1 MSKFNSTKVGTK
13 TATYEGGV
21 GYTKTPELELVQL
34 LITSMMAKDKF
45 YESEAETV
53 ERLQELYKACNKKD
67 ITFFP
72 KAAIY
77 ARNNFYLRSI
87 SHLCSA
93 IVAKGIRDGVYSDY
107 NRGDKRSFLR
117 NYFKKVVARA
127 DDITESISAYKSI
140 AGISGKIRL
149 PHAMV
154 RGFSDNQ
161 ATWDEYTYAKYRQQ
175 DKDINMMDAVRM
187 THTKVTDKNKSA
199 LEKLVAGTLR
209 NETTWEA
216 TVSKAGKSENKEAAK
231 KEAWSDFLNKGE
243 RIEYFALLRN
253 LNNIIAEGDSEMIA
267 KAADLLCNEKLI
279 KRSKVLPF
287 RFLTAWKALPSDA
300 PRKIQLALN
309 KAADISVS
317 NVPEFSGRTCVIIDE
332 SGSMDSSLSGSWNP
346 SSYEITYFDIAMMY
360 GASLFKS
367 NDSDV
372 MLFSGDAW
380 YEKWNPADSVI
391 SLATKHDANGGWTRL
406 DEAFRKL
413 DKAYD
418 RIVVLSDMQTAG
430 SANAA
435 FNEYKRKFNCDPYV
449 YSFDLSGY
457 KAAAFPEG
465 KTIQI
470 GGFSEQAFDVMAKT
484 EIDKEALVNEVRA
497 IEI

>member
-1 MSKFNSTKVGTK
+1 MSKFNSTKIGTK
-13 TATYEGGV
+13 TTTYEGGT

-34 LITSMMAKDKF
+34 LITSMLAKDKF
-45 YESEAETV
+45 YESESDLV
-53 ERLQELYKACNKKD
+53 NRLEELYTACNKKD

-93 IVAKGIRDGVYSDY
+93 IIAKGINNGVYKDY

-127 DDITESISAYKSI
+127 DDITESISAYKNV
-140 AGISGKIRL
+140 AGIEGKIRL

-161 ATWDEYTYAKYRQQ
+161 ATWDEYTYAKYRQA
-175 DKDINMMDAVRM
+175 DKEINMMDAVRM
-187 THTKVTDKNKSA
+187 THPKVTDKNKSA

-216 TVSKAGKSENKEAAK
+216 TVSKAGKAENKEAAK
-231 KEAWSDFLNKGE
+231 KQAWSDFLNKGE
-243 RIEYFALLRN
+243 KVEYFALLRN
-253 LNNIIAEGDSEMIA
+253 LNNIIAEKDSELIA

-287 RFLTAWKALPSDA
+287 RFLTAWKALPFDA
-300 PRKIQLALN
+300 PRKIQIALN
-309 KAADISVS
+309 KAADIAVS
-317 NVPEFSGRTCVIIDE
+317 NVPGFKGKTCVIIDE
-332 SGSMDSSLSGSWNP
+332 SGSMECGATGNSNV
-346 SSYEITYFDIAMMY
+346 TYFDIAMMY

-367 NDSDV
+367 NDADV
-372 MLFSGDAW
+372 MLFSGSAW

-391 SLATKHDANGGWTRL
+391 SLATKRSANGGWTRL

-430 SANAA
+430 SANNA
-435 FNEYKRKFNCDPYV
+435 FNSYKREYKCDPYV

-457 KAAAFPEG
+457 RASAFPEG
-465 KTIQI
+465 KVIPI
-470 GGFSEQAFDVMAKT
+470 GGFSEQAFDVMQKT
-484 EIDKEALVNEVRA
+484 EIDKNALVNEVRA
-497 IEI
+497 IEL